1 MKTHFIAR
9 TQSLYGFATRLC
21 LALAALSS
29 SALATSQEPAPRPT
43 QVPKWDMV
51 RFELKSWGSNLYSW
65 QFTPKYGGVHT
76 ENVEPDDPQTQEH
89 LIEYR
94 SLEANLGRFQKLQAI
109 LSELPD
115 PAPDSAQCQKFMP
128 DLAYGTIRLTRGAT
142 TTEITWNSGCED
154 SDYAPFL
161 RVLRDADALVRHWVK
176 DVPITRTETQR
187 R

>member
-1 MKTHFIAR
+1 MKSHFIDR
-9 TQSLYGFATRLC
+9 TQSFIGLTGPICFS
-21 LALAALSS
+21 LAAMSS
-29 SALATSQEPAPRPT
+29 STFVASQEPTSGQT

-51 RFELKSWGSNLYSW
+51 RFETKSWGSDVYSW
-65 QFTPKYGGVHT
+65 QFTPKYGGVHA
-76 ENVEPDDPQTQEH
+76 ENVEPDDPHAKER

-94 SLEANLGRFQKLQAI
+94 ALEPNPERFQELQAI

-115 PAPDSAQCQKFMP
+115 PAPDSAQCQKFIP

-154 SDYAPFL
+154 SDYTPFL
-161 RVLRDADALVRHWVK
+161 KVLRDADTLVRHWVK